1 MSPSSSLPTDWNVDM
16 LDGAEVAIL
25 DNELR
30 AMLGK
35 AERQN
40 RRSVGPRRL

>member
-30 AMLGK
+30 AMLRK

>member
-1 MSPSSSLPTDWNVDM
+1 MSPSSSLHTDWNVDM

-40 RRSVGPRRL
+40 RRSAGPRRL